1 MAHVRPATPADVATI
16 AAIYNQ
22 SVLDST
28 ASWDYEP
35 WTPAQHADWY
45 AYKVERGFPLFVAVE
60 GDQVVGYASYGEF
73 HHKIGYDHTR
83 ELSVYLAEAAR
94 GRGIGAQLVQEL
106 IDHARRAGVHAL
118 VAGLSG
124 DNEAS
129 MRLHRKLGFV
139 EVARMPE
146 VGRKFDR
153 WLDLV
158 YLQII
163 L

>member
-1 MAHVRPATPADVATI
+1 MVELRAATPFDLPAI

-45 AYKVERGFPLFVAVE
+45 AYKVERGFPLLVAVAD
-60 GDQVVGYASYGEF
+60 GAVVGYASYGDF
-73 HHKIGYDHTR
+73 HHKIGYDATR
-83 ELSVYLAEAAR
+83 ELSIYLAEAAR
-94 GRGIGAQLVQEL
+94 GHGVGTLLMEAL
-106 IDHARRAGVHAL
+106 IDHARRAGVHVL
-118 VAGLSG
+118 VGGLSA

-129 MRLHRKLGFV
+129 LALHRKLGFV

-158 YLQII
+158 YMQLV

>member
-1 MAHVRPATPADVATI
+1 MAQLRAATPSDLPAI

-45 AYKVERGFPLFVAVE
+45 AYKVECGFPLLVATD
-60 GDQVVGYASYGEF
+60 GDEVIGYASYGEF
-73 HHKIGYDHTR
+73 HHKIGYDRTR
-83 ELSVYLAEAAR
+83 ELSIYLAEGAR
-94 GRGIGAQLVQEL
+94 GKGVGTALMQAL
-106 IDHARRAGVHAL
+106 IDHARQAGVHVL
-118 VAGLSG
+118 VGGLSA

-129 MRLHRKLGFV
+129 VALHRKLGFV

-158 YLQII
+158 YMQLV

>member
-1 MAHVRPATPADVATI
+1 MVELRSATPADLAAI

-22 SVLDST
+22 SVVDST

-35 WTPAQHADWY
+35 WTAAQHADWY
-45 AYKVERGFPLFVAVE
+45 AYKVERGFPLLVAVDA
-60 GDQVVGYASYGEF
+60 DQVVGYASYGEF
-73 HHKIGYDHTR
+73 RHKIGYDRTR
-83 ELSVYLAEAAR
+83 ELSIYLAETAR
-94 GRGIGAQLVQEL
+94 GKGVGTTLMRAL
-106 IDHARRAGVHAL
+106 IDHARADGVHVL
-118 VAGLSG
+118 VGGLSA

-129 MRLHRKLGFV
+129 VRLHRKMGFV
-139 EVARMPE
+139 EVARMPQ

-158 YLQII
+158 YMQLV